1 MTKDIKKLFNITA
14 SLVIGS
20 LILWNCEPDADQL
33 GSQFFQ
39 NGAQGI
45 DSTYSVIAYS
55 VNNNDTIR
63 TDATRLQSATLG
75 AFNEPQ
81 FGLQKSSYVS
91 QVRLSSYSPISEQMP
106 FWIQRLW

>member
-20 LILWNCEPDADQL
+20 LILWNCEPEADML

-39 NGAQGI
+39 NGAQGTESLY
-45 DSTYSVIAYS
+45 DVIAYN
-55 VNNNDTIR
+55 VNNDNKIR
-63 TDATRLQSATLG
+63 TDNARLQSATLG

-81 FGLQKSSYVS
+81 FGLQK
-91 QVRLSSYSPISEQMP
+91 
-106 FWIQRLW
+106 